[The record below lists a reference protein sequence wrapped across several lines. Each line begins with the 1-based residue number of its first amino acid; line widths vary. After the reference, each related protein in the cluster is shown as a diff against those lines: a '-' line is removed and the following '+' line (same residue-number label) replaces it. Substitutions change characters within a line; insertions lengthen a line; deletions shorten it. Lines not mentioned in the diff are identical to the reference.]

1 MTWGALKST
10 QRISHK
16 EGRNDSKCLVSREIS
31 NTIVLGQEWT
41 SAQSK
46 AGALEAE
53 HKPLGIR
60 LMEGEQKKKK

>member
-1 MTWGALKST
+1 
-10 QRISHK
+10 
-16 EGRNDSKCLVSREIS
+16 VSREIS

-60 LMEGEQKKKK
+60 LMEGEQKKKIREPASRAGKLKWLH